1 MSESLCEDLLFCKY
15 VSSRVTAD
23 ELFKLLDCYLTEH
36 DLQSDNCVRICMDG
50 GQTMA
55 GKKKGLR
62 ALIKKVSPNAQW
74 TRCLVH
80 REPLASR
87 QINPELKTVLSNVV
101 AVVNFMKTRPLSAQ
115 QFIVLC
121 EDIGAEHVAVLF
133 HSEARWL

>member
-1 MSESLCEDLLFCKY
+1 
-15 VSSRVTAD
+15 
-23 ELFKLLDCYLTEH
+23 
-36 DLQSDNCVRICMDG
+36 
-50 GQTMA
+50 MA

-80 REPLASR
+80 REHLAPR

-115 QFIVLC
+115 QFTALC